1 MANNLVEFTD
11 DNFDA
16 EVLKSDLPVLVDFWA
31 EWCGPCKMIAP
42 IIDELADQYEG
53 DVKFTKLNVDLNPG
67 ISAKFGIRSI
77 PTILIFKDG
86 SPVDQIVAYQPKSN
100 IESRI
105 KAIL

>member
-1 MANNLVEFTD
+1 MAKPIEVNDGDFD
-11 DNFDA
+11 DQ
-16 EVLKSDLPVLVDFWA
+16 VISSQIPVLVDFWA

-53 DVKFTKLNVDLNPG
+53 DVKFTKLNVDLNPE

-77 PTILIFKDG
+77 PTILMFKDG
-86 SPVDQIVAYQPKSN
+86 SPVDQIVGSQPKSN

-105 KAIL
+105 KEIL

>member
-1 MANNLVEFTD
+1 MPTINVSDTTFES
-11 DNFDA
+11 
-16 EVLKSDLPVLVDFWA
+16 EVISAQQPVLVDFWA

-53 DVKFTKLNVDLNPG
+53 DVKFTKLNVDLNPE

-77 PTILIFKDG
+77 PTILMFKDG
-86 SPVDQIVAYQPKSN
+86 SPVDQIVGSQPKSN

-105 KAIL
+105 KEIL